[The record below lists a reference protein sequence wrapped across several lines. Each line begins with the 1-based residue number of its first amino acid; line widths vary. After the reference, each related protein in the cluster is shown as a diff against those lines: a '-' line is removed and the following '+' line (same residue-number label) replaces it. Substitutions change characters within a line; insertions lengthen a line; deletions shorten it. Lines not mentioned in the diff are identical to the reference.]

1 MSIQVQSPALCKFM
15 KTGSDLGL
23 PEGKVKTFA
32 HHIGEAYYPHRKKVI
47 LEVVTFVTRV
57 KQLADS
63 RTGMR

>member
-1 MSIQVQSPALCKFM
+1 M
-15 KTGSDLGL
+15 KTGSDSGL
-23 PEGKVKTFA
+23 SEAKVKTFA
-32 HHIGEAYYPHRKKVI
+32 HRIGEAYYPHRKKVI